1 MYELMFLAW
10 SIEAKKNPPQKCL
23 LNLNI
28 HLLKFLIQPPYNE
41 RDNTKV
47 DEEDDL
53 RKLKP
58 HKLV

>member
-1 MYELMFLAW
+1 MKAIYELMFLAL
-10 SIEAKKNPPQKCL
+10 SIETKKPPQKCL

-53 RKLKP
+53 RN
-58 HKLV
+58 